1 MGNDEWADASNSSS
15 IVPHSSSIIQYMFT
29 FEVPPIRVRYA
40 DTDQMGYVYYGNYAR
55 YYEIGRVEALRSL
68 GFHYKAMEDSGVM
81 MPVYENRSRYLRPA
95 RYDDLL
101 TIRVTI
107 RELPRVRI
115 VFQYDIYNQHGE
127 HLNTG
132 ETILVFMQVDSGRL
146 TKAPAELIEKLKP
159 FLTQTV

>member
-1 MGNDEWADASNSSS
+1 
-15 IVPHSSSIIQYMFT
+15 MFT
-29 FEVPPIRVRYA
+29 YEVPPIRVRYA

-68 GFHYKAMEDSGVM
+68 GFHYKEMEASGVM

-107 RELPRVRI
+107 RELPSVRI
-115 VFQYDIYNQHGE
+115 VFHYDIYNQEGK

-132 ETILVFMQVDSGRL
+132 ETTLVFMLASNGRL
-146 TKAPAELIEKLKP
+146 TKSPAELTEKLKP
-159 FLTQTV
+159 FFEPAV

>member
-1 MGNDEWADASNSSS
+1 
-15 IVPHSSSIIQYMFT
+15 MFT
-29 FEVPPIRVRYA
+29 FDVPPIRVRYA

-68 GFHYKAMEDSGVM
+68 GFHYKEMEASGVM

-95 RYDDLL
+95 RYDDML

-107 RELPRVRI
+107 RELPGVRI
-115 VFQYDIYNQHGE
+115 VFQYDIYNQNGE

-132 ETILVFMQVDSGRL
+132 ETTLVFMQAGSGRL
-146 TKAPAELIEKLKP
+146 TKAPADLTEKLKP
-159 FLTQTV
+159 FFEPTV